1 MLVLVVSSRFM
12 VLSHPVCLER
22 GVTYKLH
29 FEFTRYQDANSVL
42 NGAASAVLLV
52 DSVRA
57 LYLRQSSNTD
67 T

>member
-1 MLVLVVSSRFM
+1 MA
-12 VLSHPVCLER
+12 LSHPVCLER
-22 GVTYKLH
+22 GVTYKLR